1 MFRKVKSADV
11 RLGSIFFSSS
21 AVFNLSATSVVEAS
35 IGFQHDD
42 RCSLMI

>member
-21 AVFNLSATSVVEAS
+21 AVFNLSATSGG
-35 IGFQHDD
+35 GFNWI
-42 RCSLMI
+42 SA